1 MTWAA
6 HRFPTG
12 QRWRVERARS
22 QLLHLWTPK
31 HLNDRAHDAEER
43 PSSREAQV
51 SDRATET
58 SVGTPRTPHT
68 PDTRLSTKDTLA
80 STMQFGRKASVS
92 ANCERRRV
100 RLGTPS
106 LCGGSLCVVE
116 VQFQVVL
123 GTPPIQQEPIY
134 T

>member
-92 ANCERRRV
+92 ANV
-100 RLGTPS
+100 NAD
-106 LCGGSLCVVE
+106 GSVSVLRLCVVE